1 MITLSTFQQ
10 YLSSKASSPQTMRKN
25 LNEQEQQL
33 LKWAANLPTQTEAQQ
48 ARQIEQILTELT
60 VGDLEDE
67 LRLKLVS
74 TVISASDRLVTSLH
88 AHYIYE
94 LGALSEEQLAYIEQV
109 KSLYYLNILVYDGVI
124 QRQRLTLNYQQHAP
138 TKRGLKKLLSAPKT
152 LPLFLAVAIYQS
164 LIVYQKLLHEIAI
177 LYQQPPPH
185 LWAAFN
191 QLYVLACQHNIAH
204 VDLSTQ
210 VVARQAISIH
220 DLYSQ
225 MCLYSLLNVYA
236 MRRSNIILVNRL
248 LPLWAE
254 HVNVTAEPQTNTRV
268 FINLQS
274 DDSPDYLTANSSINP
289 YDDDRNC
296 LFIDL
301 EPLATH
307 LEERQQALF
316 ENGNVA
322 VEYQLISK
330 VLMTVNHRYIE
341 RQTSIP
347 TRYSPKQRATII
359 TDFNDIHYH
368 IAGSRNLTSI
378 IMAENLPIEYL
389 PRYDTQQKRRIKN
402 MLLEVDTFDNT
413 DTVSHFRA
421 LHLLADQNMQTMT
434 KNKKARQFGFSAVNT
449 ESRLSKNLTTDSTPL
464 KNNKRADDT
473 AVNKVAESSKI
484 NPADTAPPPMQLM
497 TMFLLCRPDTNTK
510 LKWSLGMVRWLHLE
524 DEYTEVEWQVM
535 GHVLTACGL
544 RLDNKDNRSTNFMP
558 AFIVAGDDELQTEYS
573 IIVPSYH
580 FKTAD
585 KVIIR
590 INDQQKTMRLK
601 KCILSTE
608 EFSQYKV
615 EQL

>member
-1 MITLSTFQQ
+1 MITLSAFQQ
-10 YLSSKASSPQTMRKN
+10 YLSSRASLPQTSRKY

-33 LKWAANLPTQTEAQQ
+33 LKWAANLPVQTEAQQ

-67 LRLKLVS
+67 LRLKLAS
-74 TVISASDRLVTSLH
+74 IVISASDRLVTSLH

-94 LGALSEEQLAYIEQV
+94 LGALNEEQLTYVEQV
-109 KSLYYLNILVYDGVI
+109 KSLYYLNILVYDGIV
-124 QRQRLTLNYQQHAP
+124 QRESLALNYQQRTP
-138 TKRGLKKLLSAPKT
+138 TMQGWKRFLSATKT
-152 LPLFLAVAIYQS
+152 LPLLLAVAIYQS

-177 LYQQPPPH
+177 LYQQPPQH

-191 QLYVLACQHNIAH
+191 QLYNLACQHNIAH

-210 VVARQAISIH
+210 VAARQAISIH

-236 MRRSNIILVNRL
+236 MRRSNIILVHRL
-248 LPLWAE
+248 LPLWAD
-254 HVNVTAEPQTNTRV
+254 HINATIEPQTHTRV
-268 FINLQS
+268 FVDLQS
-274 DDSPDYLTANSSINP
+274 DNSPDYLTANSTINP
-289 YDDDRNC
+289 YDEDRNC

-301 EPLATH
+301 EPLAVH
-307 LEERQQALF
+307 LQERQQALF
-316 ENGNVA
+316 ENGNMA
-322 VEYQLISK
+322 IEYQLISK
-330 VLMTVNHRYIE
+330 VLMTINHRYIE
-341 RQTSIP
+341 RHTSIP

-368 IAGSRNLTSI
+368 VAGARNLTSI
-378 IMAENLPIEYL
+378 IMAENLPIEQL
-389 PRYDTQQKRRIKN
+389 PRYDTQQKRNAKQA
-402 MLLEVDTFDNT
+402 LLEVDTFDST

-421 LHLLADQNMQTMT
+421 LHLLAAQDRQAPTEDGKKRQVGLT
-434 KNKKARQFGFSAVNT
+434 KTQSSLHTSMSEPMVSNNANYAGD
-449 ESRLSKNLTTDSTPL
+449 TTANIGEDSST
-464 KNNKRADDT
+464 
-473 AVNKVAESSKI
+473 I

-497 TMFLLCRPDTNTK
+497 TMFLLCRPNNDTK
-510 LKWSLGMVRWLHLE
+510 LKWSLGMVRWLNLKN
-524 DEYTEVEWQVM
+524 EYTEVEWQVM
-535 GHVLTACGL
+535 GHALTACGL
-544 RLDNKDNRSTNFMP
+544 RLDDRDNRSANFMP

-573 IIVPSYH
+573 VIVPSYH

-590 INDQQKTMRLK
+590 IKDQQKMMRLT
-601 KCILSTE
+601 KCVLSTE